1 MDRLWT
7 PWRYAYISQADSKN
21 QRHGVPEALA
31 AWPGDLDCVFCN
43 LIAAVDYAV
52 AHGMSAEEAERA
64 GNILLR
70 ASHCFVCLNAY
81 PYSSGHLMIVPY
93 RHESSLARLDP
104 AAAQQMMS
112 LAQRA
117 TQALESAYS
126 PDGINLGMNLG
137 RAAGAGVAGHLHL
150 HALPR
155 WIGDTNFM
163 STVAETRVLPEML
176 ADSWRKLREVFRRI
190 GDERI

>member
-7 PWRYAYISQADSKN
+7 PWRYTYISQADSKN

-43 LIAAVDYAV
+43 LIAAVDYAI
-52 AHGMSAEEAERA
+52 AHGMLPEEAERA
-64 GNILLR
+64 GNILVR
-70 ASHCFVCLNAY
+70 ARHCFVCLNAF

-93 RHESSLARLDP
+93 RHESSLAQLDP
-104 AAAQQMMS
+104 AAAQEMMS

-117 TQALESAYS
+117 TQALQSAYS
-126 PDGINLGMNLG
+126 PDGMNLGMNLG

-155 WIGDTNFM
+155 WVGDTNFM
-163 STVAETRVLPEML
+163 TTVAETRVLPEML
-176 ADSWRKLREVFRRI
+176 ADSWRKLREAFQRI
-190 GDERI
+190 